1 MSTIQRGYWISR
13 LYDQAPHNPFRQA
26 QLQAILFPT
35 DAETLP
41 SAWAYWK
48 EGWRKKAAFL
58 GGSTQEYKL
67 LGHLNP
73 PEKWIS
79 SSSVFN
85 RCYEFPLL
93 QMAKPFLQSLL
104 HTELSCRQSIPIIS
118 LRIKVCPSKLYRA
131 TFNASPDARQEAEYN
146 LEHSSRNQRS
156 HYFFSVS
163 FVPSFLL
170 MIDWILI
177 ELNDWENQIISY
189 FPHTFTFLCI
199 SWKRKNLLVGRVENG
214 INPIV
219 SIA

>member
-1 MSTIQRGYWISR
+1 MTRPPITLS
-13 LYDQAPHNPFRQA
+13 DKHNCKQFFFPPM
-26 QLQAILFPT
+26 LKLFPVH
-35 DAETLP
+35 ELIG
-41 SAWAYWK
+41 K
-48 EGWRKKAAFL
+48 RGGGKKAAFL

-85 RCYEFPLL
+85 RCCEFPLL

-131 TFNASPDARQEAEYN
+131 TFNTSPDARQEAEYN

-170 MIDWILI
+170 MI
-177 ELNDWENQIISY
+177 
-189 FPHTFTFLCI
+189 H
-199 SWKRKNLLVGRVENG
+199 
-214 INPIV
+214 
-219 SIA
+219 